1 MVDIQ
6 VGGNVEG
13 NIVVGDNNFVVNN
26 NHGTIVRQEALSTQ
40 RRSLTPKPPAEPEG
54 FVGRKRELKQVD
66 DWIAESKSVVIYG
79 VDGIGKTSLIKQAA
93 NSEFGKSQP
102 DGVVFEDALDE
113 EGNLLEFG
121 DLIQRIFDA
130 LFESQPHQKVDLSS
144 ARTYLSNTHPLI
156 LLNSITLTPQNLKQL
171 QDLFS
176 KVPIL
181 IATENAALTRG
192 RPSSLSLGPL
202 DREDSLTL
210 LTSLTSVD
218 DQETLAQ
225 IATLLENVPAA
236 LSMVADSMR
245 VDGLSAADVLKRLQ
259 SYTPKEQN
267 KPKAA
272 LERAFYLLSS
282 SLTEDE
288 RDMLDQVAAAFGVSV
303 DRKWLESVYGGSVVS
318 EKLEDRGLLHA
329 NSPRLRLMPGL
340 KPILLQE
347 RDVSKER
354 ERLLSHLLTELKTRW
369 NDFEFIRDEFGNLLG
384 LLLWSAAQGQWANV
398 AALGRA
404 MDPYLTLSGHWD
416 AWHKTLKEIQNAA
429 QALQDLALQGWVLHQ
444 LGTYEI
450 GMGNVAAAHKLLE
463 QAVSIRKQL
472 GDQTGV
478 AFSQHNLQVIA
489 PAAVPTNPFKSL
501 LPWSLA
507 GLAIV
512 ALAAFLIFNNS
523 QKNQP
528 QPTVAPIVAPS
539 EVKVTT
545 LPSAT
550 QTATS
555 TLTQTPSS
563 SPTATITFTPS
574 LTDTPTASPTFVTL
588 VSKVVVN
595 HDGTACR
602 YGPGD
607 PYLNKGTARNSG
619 NLVDVLG
626 RIDTAN
632 GTWVKITT
640 SPPYFDASDPC
651 WLNAK
656 YLDISETQ
664 LMSVQPI
671 DPANPKMYKLPID
684 HISNH
689 RYLQDPVV
697 TDVVRA
703 GDMVTV
709 KWEFFDVGKGE
720 FESETSP
727 RYLIEAWVCRAG
739 EIVFW
744 PSGWGPYGPE
754 VIDGAIVFANIPDE
768 PVCTE
773 PSHARLYLAWK
784 HGYVGPVEITPW
796 PQNETVLPPSTPTP

>member
-1 MVDIQ
+1 MNDIIVHGDVQ
-6 VGGNVEG
+6 G
-13 NIVVGDNNFVVNN
+13 NIVKGDNNFVVNTN
-26 NHGTIVRQEALSTQ
+26 NGTIVRQEALSTQ

-66 DWIAESKSVVIYG
+66 DWVAESKAVVIHG

-93 NSEFGKSQP
+93 NSESAKSQP
-102 DGVVFEDALDE
+102 DGVVFVNGLDE

-176 KVPIL
+176 KAPIL
-181 IATENAALTRG
+181 IATENAALMRG
-192 RPSSLSLGPL
+192 RPSSISLGPL
-202 DREDSLTL
+202 ESEDSLAL
-210 LTSLTSVD
+210 LASLTSVD

-225 IATLLENVPAA
+225 IAALLENVPAA
-236 LSMVADSMR
+236 LSIVADTMR
-245 VDGLSAADVLKRLQ
+245 VDGLSVDEVLKRLH
-259 SYTPKEQN
+259 SYTPREEN
-267 KPKAA
+267 KAKAA
-272 LERAFYLLSS
+272 LERAFHLLSS

-288 RDMLDQVAAAFGVSV
+288 HGMLDQVAAAFGVSV
-303 DRKWLESVYGGSVVS
+303 DRKWLESVYGGSAVS

-340 KPILLQE
+340 RPLLLQ
-347 RDVSKER
+347 RQDVSKER
-354 ERLLSHLLTELKTRW
+354 ERLLSHLLTELKTGW
-369 NDFEFIRDEFGNLLG
+369 NDFEFIRDELGNLLG
-384 LLLWSAAQGQWANV
+384 LLFWSAAQGQWANV

-429 QALQDLALQGWVLHQ
+429 HALQDLALQGWVLHQ

-450 GMGNVAAAHKLLE
+450 GMGNLAAAQKLLE
-463 QAVSIRKQL
+463 QAVSIRKKL

-478 AFSQHNLQVIA
+478 AYSQHNLQVIA
-489 PAAVPTNPFKSL
+489 PAAVPTNPFRSL

-507 GLAIV
+507 GLAVIV
-512 ALAAFLIFNNS
+512 LAAYLIFTNS
-523 QKNQP
+523 QKNQTP
-528 QPTVAPIVAPS
+528 PTAAPVVAPS
-539 EVKVTT
+539 EVKVAA

-550 QTATS
+550 QTVTS
-555 TLTQTPSS
+555 TLTQTPFP
-563 SPTATITFTPS
+563 SPTAAATLTPS
-574 LTDTPTASPTFVTL
+574 LTDTPTASPTYVTL
-588 VSKVVVN
+588 LSKVVVN
-595 HDGTACR
+595 HDETACR

-607 PYLNKGTARNSG
+607 PYLNKGTARNRG
-619 NLVDVLG
+619 NLVDVME

-656 YLDISETQ
+656 YLDITEAQ

-689 RYLQDPVV
+689 RYLTDPVV

-703 GDMVTV
+703 GDTVTV

-744 PSGWGPYGPE
+744 PSGWGPYGPD
-754 VIDGAIVFANIPDE
+754 VTDGMTVFANIQDE
-768 PVCTE
+768 TGCTA

-784 HGYVGPVEITPW
+784 HGYVGPVEIKPW
-796 PQNETVLPPSTPTP
+796 PQNETVLPASTPTP